1 MRERLARWVALGTG
15 VIIVAMAML
24 FAWIQNP

>member
-1 MRERLARWVALGTG
+1 MRERLARGVAIGTG
-15 VIIVAMAML
+15 AVVVLMSML